1 MDAGGTRIVDRFLVW
16 LVALL
21 ASAEATT
28 AAVLGY
34 LDGRHVHM
42 AAWSTTA
49 LAMVAAGYVVE
60 EIKNR
65 RRT

>member
-1 MDAGGTRIVDRFLVW
+1 MDEGPARTIDRFLVW

-21 ASAEATT
+21 ASAEAMT

-34 LDGRHVHM
+34 IDGRPVHM

-49 LAMVAAGYVVE
+49 VTMVAAGYVAE
-60 EIKNR
+60 ALKNR
-65 RRT
+65 RRP